1 MMHSLRLR
9 PDISEGQFRVYGQMG
24 NAKIRV
30 IELLNQN
37 ITAERVMSLDARN
50 GYIEAD
56 VEQDLLKVAMFD
68 RHEQTGKITMGFLK
82 GFGAKIGAIG
92 ITTDL
97 DENTLLIV
105 GSHDADMAV
114 CANVLI
120 ESGGGIAVVGNGQ
133 VLDKIEFPVGGI
145 FSLNPWRQVGQ
156 QLRRIHRYLREQGS
170 LFERPYTLFVFFLL

>member
-37 ITAERVMSLDARN
+37 ITAERVVSLDARN
-50 GYIEAD
+50 GYVEAD
-56 VEQDLLKVAMFD
+56 VEQDLLKVAIFD
-68 RHEQTGKITMGFLK
+68 RHEQIGKIAMGFLK

-105 GSHDADMAV
+105 GSDDADMAV

-120 ESGGGIAVVGNGQ
+120 ESGGGVAEVGDG
-133 VLDKIEFPVGGI
+133 VELAKSDVPVGVS
-145 FSLNPWRQVGQ
+145 FSLNDG
-156 QLRRIHRYLREQGS
+156 
-170 LFERPYTLFVFFLL
+170 